1 MRTGF
6 FAAFVVASLI
16 AIEAQSLELV
26 NHVHAKVPSVASS
39 YADTDVAIAAKNTKL
54 LTQEEDEKK
63 AKAKA
68 EAEKAK
74 KTATPVKSVAEAIPE
89 KKTIASSTDSS
100 AKTEVNKT
108 AQPLVKEESSSKSEA
123 APKEEPKKAEEKP
136 ATAKEDAP
144 AKEKTVAEKPA
155 AEKPT
160 AEKKDTESSSATTE
174 TKK

>member
-100 AKTEVNKT
+100 AKT